1 MKNIRTLG
9 LPEDTPTENL
19 GAKIRDLMRDLEME
33 LGETM
38 NSIDSVMRLG
48 KPTKNDNQK
57 PRQVLLTFKSI
68 ESRHRFIRNCM
79 KLKGK
84 RRGFAILED

>member
-1 MKNIRTLG
+1 
-9 LPEDTPTENL
+9 
-19 GAKIRDLMRDLEME
+19 
-33 LGETM
+33 M

-68 ESRHRFIRNCM
+68 ESRNRFIRNRR

-84 RRGFAILED
+84 RRGLAILEDLTRNNASKYYEARQLYK